1 MGNVQYQ
8 GLLYVTQAHPLS
20 PASHILKYGSARN
33 VMERG
38 QKTEEVQGS
47 WGNADVTESNEK
59 GSKRTVKIPELTNY
73 HLFCKIKCFERPV
86 SIWWARGRNPEN
98 WLSFQKRTENS
109 CKGRAALP
117 QAIELTLKYESD
129 IFGQIG
135 LVNQSQLLVKLKA
148 LWDTVILWKIM
159 CCSIKGG
166 CIWHFWELKAN
177 GFVSAF
183 LKADGSL
190 WIGTKIRI
198 CFY

>member
-38 QKTEEVQGS
+38 QRTEEVQGS

-86 SIWWARGRNPEN
+86 SI
-98 WLSFQKRTENS
+98 
-109 CKGRAALP
+109 
-117 QAIELTLKYESD
+117 
-129 IFGQIG
+129 
-135 LVNQSQLLVKLKA
+135 
-148 LWDTVILWKIM
+148 
-159 CCSIKGG
+159 
-166 CIWHFWELKAN
+166 
-177 GFVSAF
+177 
-183 LKADGSL
+183 
-190 WIGTKIRI
+190 
-198 CFY
+198 